1 MVCPLVQQLKSFYDY
16 ALSLEKAVCDI
27 LVILC
32 LPTMAAIEH
41 LEKQQVSM
49 MMYEDLDVHVYI
61 HNVYLIL
68 RIYVPIYSPIW
79 CTYMYMCI

>member
-1 MVCPLVQQLKSFYDY
+1 MVCPLVQQLKSFYEY

-41 LEKQQVSM
+41 LEKQQVRK
-49 MMYEDLDVHVYI
+49 EG
-61 HNVYLIL
+61 
-68 RIYVPIYSPIW
+68 RGRRK
-79 CTYMYMCI
+79 